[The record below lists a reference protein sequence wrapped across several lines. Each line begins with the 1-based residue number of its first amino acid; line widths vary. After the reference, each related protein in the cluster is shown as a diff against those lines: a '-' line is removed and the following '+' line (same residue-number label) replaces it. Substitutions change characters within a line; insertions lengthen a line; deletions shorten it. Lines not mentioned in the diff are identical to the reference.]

1 MAIIHQAQLR
11 PTKLELLAKWLPLQ
25 PWFTEPGTAVVS
37 RVGSYRFDDPA
48 GEVGIETLIV
58 GVGNTIFQ
66 VPLTYRDRPLAGAE
80 PWLVGTMQHSVL
92 GPRWVYDACA
102 DPIYAAALAAS
113 IMLGQP
119 QAEQYLEVAENLEVL
134 PQSVIVQST
143 GPKHDAVPDT
153 HSLKTRSTAAGTTI
167 ATANLHLVVNRGLE
181 LQDQAAGPLMLTGTW
196 PGQSENVI
204 LAAAREPF

>member
-25 PWFTEPGTAVVS
+25 PWFTEPGSAVVS

-58 GVGNTIFQ
+58 GAGNTIFQ

-102 DPIYAAALAAS
+102 DPIYGAALAAS
-113 IMLGQP
+113 IMQGQP
-119 QAEQYLEVAENLEVL
+119 QAEQYLEVAGNLELL

-143 GPKHDAVPDT
+143 GPNPDAVPDT
-153 HSLKTRSTAAGTTI
+153 RSLTTRSTAAGTTI
-167 ATANLHLVVNRGLE
+167 TTANLHLVVNRRLE

-196 PGQSENVI
+196 PGQSEHVI
-204 LAAAREPF
+204 LAAARERS